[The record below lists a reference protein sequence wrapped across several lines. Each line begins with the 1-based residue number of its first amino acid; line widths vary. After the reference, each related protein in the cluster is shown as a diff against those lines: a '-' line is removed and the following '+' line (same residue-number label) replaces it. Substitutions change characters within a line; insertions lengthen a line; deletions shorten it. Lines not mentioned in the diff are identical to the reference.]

1 MRHIHAEPRRY
12 LHDDRRPHESAM
24 MRPQS
29 YLDFDPISG
38 NAEVSTDRAIVRLP
52 GRRIRKPRPQPF
64 WDFDA
69 L

>member
-1 MRHIHAEPRRY
+1 MRHIHAQPRRH
-12 LHDDRRPHESAM
+12 LHDGRDPDERIMAHSQA
-24 MRPQS
+24 

-38 NAEVSTDRAIVRLP
+38 NTEANSDRAIVRLP

-69 L
+69 F